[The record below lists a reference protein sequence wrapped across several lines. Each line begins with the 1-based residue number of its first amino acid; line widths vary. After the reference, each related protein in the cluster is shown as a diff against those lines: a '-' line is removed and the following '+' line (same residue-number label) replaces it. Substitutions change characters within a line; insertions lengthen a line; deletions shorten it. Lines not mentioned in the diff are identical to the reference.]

1 MQTNKVSQKSNFI
14 CNNYLTKVVYMK
26 FIDQGLLNYYIAL
39 FLLQVKSKL
48 CQ

>member
-14 CNNYLTKVVYMK
+14 CKNYLTKVVYMK
-26 FIDQGLLNYYIAL
+26 FIDPELLSYYIAL
-39 FLLQVKSKL
+39 FTLQVKSKL